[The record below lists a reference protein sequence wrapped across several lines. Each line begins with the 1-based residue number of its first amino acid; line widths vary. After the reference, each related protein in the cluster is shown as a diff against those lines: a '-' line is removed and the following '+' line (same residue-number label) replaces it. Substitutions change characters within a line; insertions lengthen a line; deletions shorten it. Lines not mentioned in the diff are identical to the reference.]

1 MFKRISL
8 FLLVNLLVVVTLSLI
23 INLLG
28 VRPYLT
34 AHGIDYQSLFIFCLI
49 WGMGGA
55 IISLLI
61 SKKMAKWMMGVRLVE
76 KHDPL
81 FKMVEKLSRSAGL
94 SHTPEVGVYNSPDMN
109 AFATGPSEKNALVA
123 VSSGLLSRM
132 DSRELEAIVGHEITH
147 ISNGDMVTL
156 TLLQGVVNAFVMF
169 LARILAMFA
178 SGLGNSRERNRGGSF
193 MSYYLF
199 TFFFEMVFMA
209 LGSMVV
215 SAFSRWREFRAD
227 RGGATLSSRD
237 AMISA
242 LQKLELEHKTTR
254 INKSYAA
261 LMISGSK
268 LHRLFATHPPITARI
283 LRLRQG

>member
-28 VRPYLT
+28 IRPYLT
-34 AHGIDYQSLFIFCLI
+34 ARGINYQALFVFCLI

-61 SKKMAKWMMGVRLVE
+61 SKKMAKWMMGVRPVD
-76 KHDPL
+76 KHEQL
-81 FKMVEKLSRSAGL
+81 YKMVERLSRDAGL
-94 SHTPEVGVYNSPDMN
+94 SQTPEVGIYTSPDMN
-109 AFATGPSEKNALVA
+109 AFATGPSERNALVA
-123 VSSGLLSRM
+123 VSSGLLTRM
-132 DSRELEAIVGHEITH
+132 DSRELEAILGHEITH

-178 SGLGNSRERNRGGSF
+178 SGMGNSRENNRGGSF

-199 TFFFEMVFMA
+199 TFLFEMLFMV

-227 RGGATLSSRD
+227 RGGAILSSRS

-254 INKSYAA
+254 INKAYSA
-261 LMISGSK
+261 LMISGPK
-268 LHRLFATHPPITARI
+268 LHRLFASHPPIATRI
-283 LRLRQG
+283 HRLKQG